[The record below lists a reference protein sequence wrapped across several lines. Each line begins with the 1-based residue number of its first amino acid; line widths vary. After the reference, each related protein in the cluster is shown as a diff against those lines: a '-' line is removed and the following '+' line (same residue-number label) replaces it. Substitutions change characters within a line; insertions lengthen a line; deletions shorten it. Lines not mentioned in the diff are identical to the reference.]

1 MAREFSLEKTRNIGI
16 MAHVDAGKTTT
27 TERILYYTGKIHK
40 IGETHEGA
48 SQMDWME
55 QEQERG
61 ITITSAATTAQ
72 WNNHRVNIIDTPGH
86 VDFTIEVQR
95 SLRVLDGAVTV
106 LDSQSGVEP
115 QTETV
120 WRQATEYGVPRIVF
134 ANKMDKIGADFLY
147 SVSTLHDRLQANAH
161 PIQLPIGSE
170 DDFRGIIDLIKM
182 KAEIYT
188 NDLGTDILE
197 EDIPA
202 EYLDQAQ
209 EYREKLIE
217 AVAETD
223 EELMMKYL
231 EGEEIT
237 NEELKAGIRKATINV
252 EFFPVLCGSAFKNK
266 GVQLMLDAVIDYL
279 PSPLDIPAIKGINP
293 DTDAEETRPASDE
306 EPFAALAF
314 KIMTDPFVG
323 RLTFFRVYSGVLQ
336 SGSYVLNTSK
346 GKRERIGRILQMHA
360 NSRQEIDT
368 VYSGDIAAAVGL
380 KDTTTGDS
388 LTDEKSKIILESI
401 NVPEPVIQL
410 MVEPKSKAD
419 QDKMGIA
426 LQKLAEEDPTFRV
439 ETNVETGETVISGM
453 GELHLDVLVDRM
465 RREFKV
471 EANVGAP
478 QVSYR
483 ETFRASTQARGFFKR
498 QSGGKGQFGD
508 VWIEFTPNE
517 EGKGFEFENAIVG
530 GVVPREFILAVEKGL
545 VESMANGVLAG
556 YPMVDVKAKLY
567 DGSYHDV
574 DSSETAFKIAA
585 SLSLKEAAKSAQPA
599 ILEPMMLVTI
609 TVPEE
614 NLGDVMGHVTARRG
628 RVDGMEAHGN
638 SQIVR
643 AYVPLA
649 EMFGYATVLRSASQG
664 RGTFMM
670 VFDHYED
677 VPKSV
682 QEEIIKKNKGED

>member
-1 MAREFSLEKTRNIGI
+1 
-16 MAHVDAGKTTT
+16 
-27 TERILYYTGKIHK
+27 
-40 IGETHEGA
+40 
-48 SQMDWME
+48 
-55 QEQERG
+55 
-61 ITITSAATTAQ
+61 
-72 WNNHRVNIIDTPGH
+72 
-86 VDFTIEVQR
+86 
-95 SLRVLDGAVTV
+95 
-106 LDSQSGVEP
+106 
-115 QTETV
+115 
-120 WRQATEYGVPRIVF
+120 
-134 ANKMDKIGADFLY
+134 
-147 SVSTLHDRLQANAH
+147 
-161 PIQLPIGSE
+161 
-170 DDFRGIIDLIKM
+170 
-182 KAEIYT
+182 
-188 NDLGTDILE
+188 
-197 EDIPA
+197 
-202 EYLDQAQ
+202 
-209 EYREKLIE
+209 
-217 AVAETD
+217 
-223 EELMMKYL
+223 
-231 EGEEIT
+231 
-237 NEELKAGIRKATINV
+237 
-252 EFFPVLCGSAFKNK
+252 
-266 GVQLMLDAVIDYL
+266 
-279 PSPLDIPAIKGINP
+279 
-293 DTDAEETRPASDE
+293 
-306 EPFAALAF
+306 
-314 KIMTDPFVG
+314 
-323 RLTFFRVYSGVLQ
+323 
-336 SGSYVLNTSK
+336 LNTSK

-360 NSRQEIDT
+360 NSRQEIET
-368 VYSGDIAAAVGL
+368 VYAGDIAAAVGL
-380 KDTTTGDS
+380 KETTTGDS
-388 LTDEKSKIILESI
+388 LTDEKAKVILESI
-401 NVPEPVIQL
+401 EVPEPVIQL

-465 RREFKV
+465 KREFKV

-483 ETFRASTQARGFFKR
+483 ETFRQATQARGFFKR

-530 GVVPREFILAVEKGL
+530 GVVPREFVPAVEKGL
-545 VESMANGVLAG
+545 IESMANGVLAG
-556 YPMVDVKAKLY
+556 YPIVDVKAKLY

-585 SLSLKEAAKSAQPA
+585 SLALKEAAKTAKPV

-643 AYVPLA
+643 AFVPLA

-682 QEEIIKKNKGED
+682 QEEIIKKNAGEA